1 LSVDQEKL
9 EHLVEQMPTFPQ
21 SAQRV
26 LEICADINYSTQEL
40 VSIIE
45 RDPIITLKV
54 LKLVNSAYFG
64 LSKKITSIK
73 HSVVYVGSNTIKN
86 IAIAITTIGIL
97 PKVAQAGVSRTH
109 FLTHSLTTA
118 VLSRLIGRS
127 KGLPENELTNFYI
140 AGLLHD
146 IGVILTAQLVKA
158 EYKQAIDLARS
169 ELLPLHMA
177 EQKVL
182 DFNHAEASALLVEKW
197 QFPETLV
204 SCIRNHH
211 KIDLLDNPSAME
223 NSVFVANQL
232 SKMMEDDEDRISA
245 VEAIPEATQLWLGR
259 PIETVIES
267 LVDFPEEMKRI
278 KAFMSL

>member
-1 LSVDQEKL
+1 MSVDQDKL
-9 EHLVEQMPTFPQ
+9 ERLVEKMPTFPQ

-26 LEICADINYSTQEL
+26 MEICADINYSTQEL
-40 VSIIE
+40 VSVIE

-118 VLSRLIGRS
+118 VLAKLIGRS
-127 KGLPENELTNFYI
+127 KGIPENELTNFYI

-169 ELLPLHMA
+169 ESLPLHVA
-177 EQKVL
+177 EQSVL

-204 SCIRNHH
+204 NCIRNHH
-211 KIDLLDNPSAME
+211 RIEEIESPTAME
-223 NSVFVANQL
+223 HSVFIANQL
-232 SKMMEDDEDRISA
+232 SKLMEDDADRISA
-245 VEAIPEATQLWLGR
+245 VEDIPAITQAWLGK
-259 PIETVIES
+259 PLDSIIES
-267 LVDFPEEMKRI
+267 LDDFSEEMERI
-278 KAFMSL
+278 KAFMAL

>member
-1 LSVDQEKL
+1 MSVDQEKL